1 MLNNLL
7 FICIFVVVVVVD
19 AVVAPM
25 DFQLLVV
32 VGQNLKI
39 LSITYFTK
47 RIVFHVYQFRSTSI
61 TRKLFSLLAS
71 AIRLAL
77 FSIFIDFL
85 LAE

>member
-7 FICIFVVVVVVD
+7 FICIFVVVVD
-19 AVVAPM
+19 AVVAPT
-25 DFQLLVV
+25 DFQLFFFLIC
-32 VGQNLKI
+32 GAKFENPKY
-39 LSITYFTK
+39 YFAK

-61 TRKLFSLLAS
+61 TCKFFSVLAS
-71 AIRLAL
+71 AIWLTL